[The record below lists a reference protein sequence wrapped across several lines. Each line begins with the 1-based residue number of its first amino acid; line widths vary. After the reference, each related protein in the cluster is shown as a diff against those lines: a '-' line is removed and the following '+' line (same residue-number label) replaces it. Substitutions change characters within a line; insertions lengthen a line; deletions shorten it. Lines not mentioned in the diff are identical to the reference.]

1 MYICDDKIKQK
12 MAKTAIDYRTI
23 LNDISNKKFKPVYF
37 LQGEETYYIDIISNY
52 VAEHVLTEEERQF
65 NQDIIYG
72 QDTDI
77 RKVINL
83 ARSFPI
89 NAQYRVI
96 IVKEAQKILSMDDLS
111 FYLQKPANST
121 ILVICHKY
129 KKLDARKKV
138 TKDLEAMKALFS
150 FDKLYDYQI
159 PDFIEN
165 YVQEKGAKIESKA
178 KSIIAEYLG
187 NDLQKVA
194 NELDKLLTAKPADAP
209 AITCDLVERNV
220 GISKDFNAFELVNAL
235 FARNVPKANQITC
248 QMSKAKGFSII
259 PVITALFSSF
269 SNLMVYFYIPN
280 VPGTNYKDDM
290 EVANELKI
298 KPFAVKQY
306 KAAAVNFKP
315 KKTMEIISLLRTY
328 DAMAKGIG
336 NASADD
342 GDLLRELVYKILH

>member
-1 MYICDDKIKQK
+1 

-23 LNDISNKKFKPVYF
+23 LNDISNKKYKPVYF

-77 RKVINL
+77 RKIINL

-96 IVKEAQKILSMDDLS
+96 IIKEAQKIPSMDDLS

-121 ILVICHKY
+121 ILVFCHKY

-138 TKDLEAMKALFS
+138 SKDLESAKALYT

-159 PDFIEN
+159 PDFIES
-165 YVQEKGAKIESKA
+165 YLRERGVSIEPKA
-178 KSIIAEYLG
+178 KSIIADYLG

-194 NELDKLLTAKPADAP
+194 NELDKLLTSKAENSQT
-209 AITCDLVERNV
+209 INCELVERNV

-235 FARNVPKANQITC
+235 FARNVSKANLITF
-248 QMSKAKGFSII
+248 QMAKTKGFSII
-259 PVITALFSSF
+259 PTISTLFSSF
-269 SNLMVYFYIPN
+269 SNLMVYYYIPN
-280 VPGTNYKDDM
+280 MPGTNTKNM
-290 EVANELKI
+290 QEVADELKI

-306 KAAAVNFKP
+306 MAAAANFKP
-315 KKTMEIISLLRTY
+315 IKTMEIISLLRTY
-328 DAMAKGIG
+328 DAMAKGVG
-336 NASADD
+336 NSSADD
-342 GDLLRELVYKILH
+342 GELLKELVYKILH

>member
-1 MYICDDKIKQK
+1 
-12 MAKTAIDYRTI
+12 MAKTTIDYRTI
-23 LNDISNKKFKPVYF
+23 INDISNKKYKPVYF
-37 LQGEETYYIDIISNY
+37 FQGEEPYYIDVISNY
-52 VAEHVLTEEERQF
+52 IANHLLTEEEREF

-72 QDTDI
+72 QDTDVKKI
-77 RKVINL
+77 INL

-89 NAQYRVI
+89 NSPYRVV
-96 IVKEAQKILSMDDLS
+96 IVKEAQKVSSLDDLS

-121 ILVICHKY
+121 ILVLCHKY

-138 TKDLEAMKALFS
+138 TKELESMKALYT

-159 PDFIEN
+159 PDFIET
-165 YVQEKGAKIESKA
+165 YVQERGAKIESKA
-178 KSIIAEYLG
+178 KTIIAEYLG

-194 NELDKLLTAKPADAP
+194 NELDKLLTAKPADSP
-209 AITCDLVERNV
+209 TITCDLVERNV

-235 FARNVPKANQITC
+235 FARNVPKANQIAF
-248 QMSKAKGFSII
+248 QMAKSKGFSII
-259 PVITALFSSF
+259 PTITALFSSF

-280 VPGTNYKDDM
+280 LPGTNYKDDQ

-306 KAAAVNFKP
+306 KAAALNFKP

-336 NASADD
+336 NSSAND
-342 GDLLRELVYKILH
+342 GELLKELVYKILH